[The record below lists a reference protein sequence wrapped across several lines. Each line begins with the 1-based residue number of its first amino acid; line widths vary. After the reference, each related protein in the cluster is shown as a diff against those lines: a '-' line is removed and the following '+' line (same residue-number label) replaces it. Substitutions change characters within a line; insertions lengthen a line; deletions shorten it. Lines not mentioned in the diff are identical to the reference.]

1 MSTPAT
7 IYAEDLRDRPTLAV
21 GQADNL
27 KIDTGETRYWLCRC
41 GIADGMPVDDVVTVE
56 RLIDGR
62 WETVLT
68 YDGNTGEL
76 VDA

>member
-1 MSTPAT
+1 MKTHPR
-7 IYAEDLRDRPTLAV
+7 AEISAQDLADRPTLSV

-41 GIADGMPVDDVVTVE
+41 GIADGMEWENTVTIE

-62 WETVLT
+62 WETVHT
-68 YDGNTGEL
+68 YDGGE
-76 VDA
+76 VE